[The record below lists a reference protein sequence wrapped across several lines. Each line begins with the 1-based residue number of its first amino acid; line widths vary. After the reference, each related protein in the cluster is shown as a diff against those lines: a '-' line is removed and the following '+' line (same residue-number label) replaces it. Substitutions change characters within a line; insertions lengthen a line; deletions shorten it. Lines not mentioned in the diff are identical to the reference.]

1 MSLYNE
7 LKRRNVFRVAAA
19 YVVIGWLILQVAEI
33 VLGFIGAPEWVGK
46 ALIALL
52 LLGFVPVLAIAWVF
66 EVGPEGIRRDD
77 GTNARDASPQA
88 RRLDVITLG
97 AVVLVVI
104 LLAWQHLGS
113 ALQGPQQ
120 QASSAGDAVPP
131 AAQPAQ
137 PAPEQ
142 ARRPRLEPPP
152 FEPLPGSI
160 AVLPFTN
167 RSAEPDTAYFVDG
180 IHDDL
185 LTQLARNSDLKVI
198 SRTSMMEYRDT
209 TKNVRQI
216 GEELGVATILEGAV
230 QRAGQRVRINA
241 QLIDT
246 GTDAHLWADTFDR
259 ELTPE
264 NVFDIQSEIA
274 VAIAGAL
281 GIALGS
287 GELKDAGPAV
297 PTSDGE
303 AYDLFLKARA
313 SRDVATEPQI
323 RERIK
328 LYREALAR
336 DDQFALA
343 MAELGR
349 EYTNL
354 FWFISRRDED
364 REEGGR
370 WIERAIAT
378 APDNA
383 QVRLAR
389 AEFLYRA
396 HLDYDG
402 ALAELDRA
410 AQDLPGSAETVEL
423 RGYILRRAGRVR
435 EMSEAIRS
443 AVLLAPRNF
452 TILQVAVEN
461 AWLVGDIEDAE
472 SWYRRLE
479 ALPDVPLVALSG
491 YPEARLRILGDTEPL
506 RTFLERNFGEAID
519 VDLATGSAAA
529 SFHSR
534 YLAGEF
540 PSLAR
545 QLEATSAEMIE
556 DQFDLLPIELLR
568 ARVAWAQGDTAGVER
583 HARAALEFIDEL
595 LAKYPSD
602 YRAWVSRAE
611 ALAML
616 GETAAAQEGL
626 GQAFAQQ
633 VPVRDVLIRSE
644 LLARAVLIR
653 ALSEPPEL
661 VAAALDEYLRLE
673 IKYWHFDGLIL
684 HPYLKRYR
692 DHPAFQALA
701 AKHSRREAGS

>member
-7 LKRRNVFRVAAA
+7 LKRRNIFRVAAA
-19 YVVIGWLILQVAEI
+19 YVVVGWLILQVAEI
-33 VLGFIGAPEWVGK
+33 VLGFIGAPDWVGK
-46 ALIALL
+46 ALIAML
-52 LLGFVPVLAIAWVF
+52 LLGFVPVLALAWVF
-66 EVGPEGIRRDD
+66 EVSPEGIRRDD
-77 GTNARDASPQA
+77 GSNARDASPQA
-88 RRLDVITLG
+88 RRLDVITLS

-113 ALQGPQQ
+113 ALKGPQQ
-120 QASSAGDAVPP
+120 ETSGIAAPP
-131 AAQPAQ
+131 APAVQ
-137 PAPEQ
+137 AEPVPEQ
-142 ARRPRLEPPP
+142 PRRPRLEPPP

-160 AVLPFTN
+160 AVLPFAN

-230 QRAGQRVRINA
+230 QRAGKRVRINA

-274 VAIAGAL
+274 LAIAGAL

-287 GELKDAGPAV
+287 GELSDAGPDV

-313 SRDVATEPQI
+313 KRDLATEAEI
-323 RERIK
+323 RERIM
-328 LYREALAR
+328 LYRQALAR

-354 FWFISRRDED
+354 FWFVSRRDED

-443 AVLLAPRNF
+443 AVLLAPRYF
-452 TILQVAVEN
+452 PLLQVAVEN
-461 AWLVGDIEDAE
+461 AWLVGDVEDAE
-472 SWYRRLE
+472 SWYSRLE

-491 YPEARLRILGDTEPL
+491 YPEARMRILGDTETL
-506 RTFLERNFGEAID
+506 QAFLQHNFGDAID
-519 VDLATGSAAA
+519 VDLTTGSAAA
-529 SFHSR
+529 SFHAR

-540 PSLAR
+540 STLAR
-545 QLEATSAEMIE
+545 DLDATSSEMIE

-568 ARVAWAQGDTAGVER
+568 ARVSWAQGDAAGVER
-583 HARAALEFIDEL
+583 HARMALEFVDAL
-595 LAKYPSD
+595 LAKYPTD

-611 ALAML
+611 ALALL
-616 GETAAAQEGL
+616 G
-626 GQAFAQQ
+626 
-633 VPVRDVLIRSE
+633 
-644 LLARAVLIR
+644 
-653 ALSEPPEL
+653 
-661 VAAALDEYLRLE
+661 
-673 IKYWHFDGLIL
+673 
-684 HPYLKRYR
+684 
-692 DHPAFQALA
+692 
-701 AKHSRREAGS
+701 

>member
-7 LKRRNVFRVAAA
+7 LKRRNIFRVAAA
-19 YVVIGWLILQVAEI
+19 YVVVGWLILQVAEI

-66 EVGPEGIRRDD
+66 EVSPEGIRRDD

-88 RRLDVITLG
+88 RRLDVITLS

-113 ALQGPQQ
+113 ALKGPQQ
-120 QASSAGDAVPP
+120 ETSNVTEPP
-131 AAQPAQ
+131 AAAVPAEPVQEQP
-137 PAPEQ
+137 
-142 ARRPRLEPPP
+142 RRPRLEPPP

-230 QRAGQRVRINA
+230 QRAGKRVRINA

-274 VAIAGAL
+274 LAIARAL

-287 GELKDAGPAV
+287 GELTDAGPAA

-313 SRDVATEPQI
+313 NRDVVTEPQI
-323 RERIK
+323 RERIM
-328 LYREALAR
+328 LYRQALAR

-354 FWFISRRDED
+354 FWYISRRDED

-370 WIERAIAT
+370 WIERAITT
-378 APDNA
+378 APDDA

-410 AQDLPGSAETVEL
+410 AQGLPGSAETVEL

-461 AWLVGDIEDAE
+461 AWLVGDIEDAA
-472 SWYRRLE
+472 SWYSRLE
-479 ALPDVPLVALSG
+479 ALPDVPLIALSG
-491 YPEARLRILGDTEPL
+491 YPEARMRILGDTEAL
-506 RTFLERNFGEAID
+506 RTFLERNFGDASD

-529 SFHSR
+529 SFHAR
-534 YLAGEF
+534 YLAGQF
-540 PSLAR
+540 STLAR
-545 QLEATSAEMIE
+545 DLEATSVEMIE

-568 ARVAWAQGDTAGVER
+568 GRVAWAQGDAAGAER
-583 HARAALEFIDEL
+583 HARAALEFLDGL
-595 LAKYPSD
+595 LAKYPTD

-611 ALAML
+611 TLAML
-616 GETAAAQEGL
+616 GETAVAQEAL
-626 GQAFAQQ
+626 EQAFAQQ

-644 LLARAVLIR
+644 LLARAVLIS
-653 ALSEPPEL
+653 ALSDPPEK
-661 VAAALDEYLRLE
+661 VAEALGEYLGLE
-673 IKYWHFDGLIL
+673 MKYWHFDGLIL
-684 HPYLKRYR
+684 HPYLKRHR

-701 AKHSRREAGS
+701 AKYSRKEAGL